1 MTHLETELQQL
12 KDSLIEMWTLV
23 TNQLSKA
30 REALIK
36 GDKDLAREIISAEK
50 RVNAF
55 ELSIDQDSE
64 NIFALFNPVAVDL
77 RLVLAIYKINNNLE
91 RQGDCAKGIAKFV
104 IEIDGTF
111 DKSLLKL
118 TGIIDMFEENDIML
132 KELTEAFEKED
143 GIIARKTFKR
153 DELLDEI
160 NDKSTSIIA
169 NYIRSNIDN
178 AEQAL
183 QILSIIRKL
192 ERAGDHSKNIAEE
205 IIFYT
210 EAKVLK
216 HKPKEK
222 EKKKE

>member
-1 MTHLETELQQL
+1 MTHLENELQQL
-12 KDSLIEMWTLV
+12 KNSLIEMWTLV

-30 REALIK
+30 REALVK
-36 GDKDLAREIISAEK
+36 EDKDLAREIISAEK
-50 RVNAF
+50 RVNAL
-55 ELSIDQDSE
+55 ELNIDQDSE
-64 NIFALFNPVAVDL
+64 NIFALYNPVAVDL
-77 RLVLAIYKINNNLE
+77 RLVLAIYKINNSLE

-104 IEIDGTF
+104 IEIDGAF

-118 TGIIDMFEENDIML
+118 TGIIDMFEENHIML
-132 KELTEAFEKED
+132 KELVEAFEKED
-143 GIIARKTFKR
+143 GIIARRTFKR

-160 NDKSTSIIA
+160 NDRSTSVIA

-216 HKPKEK
+216 HKPKER
-222 EKKKE
+222 KKE

>member
-12 KDSLIEMWTLV
+12 KDSLVEMWTLV
-23 TNQLSKA
+23 TKQLSKA
-30 REALIK
+30 KEALIK
-36 GDKDLAREIISAEK
+36 VDKDLAREIISAEK
-50 RVNAF
+50 RVNAL

-64 NIFALFNPVAVDL
+64 NIFALYSPVAVDL
-77 RLVLAIYKINNNLE
+77 RLVLAIYKINNSLE

-104 IEIDGTF
+104 IAIDGTF

-118 TGIIDMFEENDIML
+118 TRIIDMFEENDVML

-143 GIIARKTFKR
+143 GIIARRIFKR

-169 NYIRSNIDN
+169 DYIRNNIDN

-216 HKPKEK
+216 HRPK
-222 EKKKE
+222 EKKKD

>member
-12 KDSLIEMWTLV
+12 KNNLTEMWALV
-23 TNQLSKA
+23 KTQLSKA
-30 REALIK
+30 KLALINE
-36 GDKDLAREIISAEK
+36 DKDLAREVISVEK

-55 ELSIDQDSE
+55 ELSIDKDSE

-77 RLVLAIYKINNNLE
+77 RLVLAIIKINNNLE
-91 RQGDCAKGIAKFV
+91 RQGDCAKGIAQFV
-104 IEIDGTF
+104 IDIDGLF
-111 DKSLLKL
+111 DKNLLEI
-118 TGIIDMFEENDIML
+118 TRIVDMFNENIVML
-132 KELTEAFEKED
+132 TELIEAFEKED
-143 GIIARKTFKR
+143 GIIARKIFKR
-153 DELLDEI
+153 DELLDII
-160 NDKSTSIIA
+160 NVKSTSIIA
-169 NYIRSNIDN
+169 GYIRNHIDN

-216 HKPKEK
+216 HGIK
-222 EKKKE
+222 EKKKG